1 MSLGIPY
8 TFAAGLLFSVYS
20 LQSSLDG
27 CSVKFFTCRFTSS
40 FFVLRSKIFYCLH
53 FILQINTASL
63 FLDVCVLSLRFLRP
77 LEVRSAT
84 WPSF

>member
-27 CSVKFFTCRFTSS
+27 CSVK
-40 FFVLRSKIFYCLH
+40 IFY
-53 FILQINTASL
+53 LQIYL
-63 FLDVCVLSLRFLRP
+63 EFLRF
-77 LEVRSAT
+77 AK
-84 WPSF
+84 